1 MKKIV
6 KGMCVM
12 LTAASLLTACGKSK
26 VVMEDYVRSNPVTW
40 NVNGIMKS
48 DTGYYYGAGVG
59 QLMSL
64 HYYDIE
70 SGQNI
75 FLCNKPECL
84 HEGDDFCTATSDK
97 YTVISTCMY
106 GEDIYMDVVE
116 TTDTEYL
123 CKLLKVSGDGTKLSE
138 VITYQTVNRTSVSVI
153 TGDPM
158 MIHRGK
164 VVLPYRFGGKNGSNQ
179 ISGTYI
185 YDLASKKLDKLEEL
199 DVNSYWEGRERF
211 TGYGDYIY
219 FNTSTG
225 RKNTLSR
232 YCLTDGSI
240 EDMELLVN
248 YQGKYEV
255 LDDNTIIYNRGN
267 LNLYEYNI
275 STKESIDHGDYL
287 ATQSEESRKK
297 NEIKVGTVNGVE
309 FTDMVTDGTN
319 FYVTMLI
326 GFHDF
331 SWAGTQ
337 ILDGQPEY
345 KVVPKIH
352 VYNDKLEHVVS
363 VTIDVEKLLG
373 RSGFCSLAVLDDVV
387 YLKTAEKVFSC
398 TKEEFLTGEPD
409 FEELYEL
416 NVVIR
421 E

>member
-12 LTAASLLTACGKSK
+12 LTAVSLLAGCGKSK
-26 VVMEDYVRSNPVTW
+26 VVMEDYVRTNPVTW

-48 DTGYYYGAGVG
+48 DTGYYYAAGVG

-97 YTVISTCMY
+97 YSVISTCLY
-106 GEDIYMDVVE
+106 GEEIYMNVVE
-116 TTDTEYL
+116 TTDTEYI
-123 CKLLKVSGDGTKLSE
+123 CKLLRVSKDGTKLSE
-138 VITYQTVNRTSVSVI
+138 VITYQTVNKTSVSLM
-153 TGDPM
+153 TGAPM

-164 VVLPYRFGGKNGSNQ
+164 VVLPYRFGGNNGSHQ
-179 ISGTYI
+179 IYGTYI
-185 YDLASKKLDKLEEL
+185 YDLSSKKLEKLEEVEV
-199 DVNSYWEGRERF
+199 DTYWEGRDRF

-219 FNTSTG
+219 FNTYVDN
-225 RKNTLSR
+225 KNKLSR
-232 YCLTDGSI
+232 YCLSDGSI

-248 YQGKYEV
+248 YQGIYEV
-255 LDDNTIIYNRGN
+255 LDENTIIYNRGN

-287 ATQSEESRKK
+287 ATQSEAERIK
-297 NEIKVGTVNGVE
+297 NELKVGTVTSAE
-309 FTDMVTDGTN
+309 FTDMASDGTN
-319 FYVTMLI
+319 FYVTMFI
-326 GFHDF
+326 EFRDF
-331 SWAGTQ
+331 TFAGTHTYT
-337 ILDGQPEY
+337 GSPEM
-345 KVVPKIH
+345 KFIPKIH

-363 VTIDVEKLLG
+363 VAIDVEKLLG
-373 RSGFCSLAVLDDVV
+373 RSGNCSLAILDDVV
-387 YLKTAEKVFSC
+387 YLQTAEKVFCC
-398 TKEEFLTGEPD
+398 TKEDFLTGEPT
-409 FEELYEL
+409 FKELYEI
-416 NVVIR
+416 NVDIR